1 MISYKD
7 ILYATTKK
15 IRGHFGND
23 IDVITDKS
31 EGTFENECFYVTI
44 MPGSSKPST
53 YTTNE
58 KKLIISVKY
67 FNDDRIKNYEVADI
81 LSNLFD
87 RNLKVKDRYVNISNV
102 EPNFLEDEVGEML
115 DFLIY
120 IEYFDKAYRQVEE
133 FDNMQDVEIT
143 NKN

>member
-1 MISYKD
+1 MLTYKD

-15 IRGHFGND
+15 IRSNFD
-23 IDVITDKS
+23 VDVIVDKS
-31 EGTFENECFYVTI
+31 EGTFENECFYVTV

-53 YTTNE
+53 CTTNE
-58 KKLIISVKY
+58 KNLIVSVKY